1 MTSREP
7 RVKFRFIREALSLI
21 TAVLILGTAAV
32 GPLHASGEEESADGN
47 ESSQEAPLEPYE
59 EKLPGTAISFEM
71 VPVPAGTM
79 TVETESGTE
88 EVQVGPFWIGKT
100 EVRWDEYDVFV
111 YGLGDDEGISDE
123 ETDTYT
129 KPSRPYWIPGE
140 SFGHEGLPALGMRF
154 KMAKAY
160 VNWLSA
166 KTDRTYRLMTEAEWE
181 HVCRRSWSG
190 NSKPANLDEHVW
202 YKDNA
207 DSQTHEVYS
216 LNPDDQL
223 GLYHILGN
231 AAEWV
236 TVDEEG
242 GAIKGGSWQTP
253 AEELGCS
260 WRDTYDRSWQAG
272 DPQIPKSES
281 WLASAP
287 FVGMRII
294 RVPEDQ

>member
-1 MTSREP
+1 MTSSEP
-7 RVKFRFIREALSLI
+7 CKENAAYLTPVSLVVALL
-21 TAVLILGTAAV
+21 ALGVAV
-32 GPLHASGEEESADGN
+32 GPPVFASGEDESKN
-47 ESSQEAPLEPYE
+47 EKTTSQEAPVESYE
-59 EKLPGTAISFEM
+59 EKIPGTAITFEM
-71 VPVPAGTM
+71 RPVPAGTM
-79 TVETESGTE
+79 TVETDDGTE
-88 EVQVGPFWIGKT
+88 EVKVGPFWIGTT
-100 EVRWDEYDVFV
+100 EVSWDAYDVYV
-111 YGLGDDEGISDE
+111 YGLGDDEGISE
-123 ETDTYT
+123 EEADTYT

-154 KMAKAY
+154 KMAQSY

-166 KTDRTYRLMTEAEWE
+166 KTDRKYRLMTEAEWE
-181 HVCRRSWSG
+181 HVCRTSWSG
-190 NSKPANLDEHVW
+190 QSKPDNLDEYVW
-202 YKDNA
+202 HKGN
-207 DSQTHEVYS
+207 SESKTHDVDS
-216 LNPDDQL
+216 LNPDDHL

-236 TVDEEG
+236 TVNGDE

-253 AEELGCS
+253 PGEISCS

-294 RVPEDQ
+294 RVPDDQ